1 MCVCETERQT
11 DSRNRERGR
20 ERMVRRGGGDRKD
33 TKSSAAM
40 TDVDEWIRCLRVN
53 FDHMHS
59 EVAKQIDMIWCKFIE
74 IEAVLRDVKSSCS
87 KPIF

>member
-1 MCVCETERQT
+1 
-11 DSRNRERGR
+11 
-20 ERMVRRGGGDRKD
+20 MVRRGGGDRKD
-33 TKSSAAM
+33 TKSSIEFQGSIAAASAAM